1 VANVMNDR
9 LLHFTI
15 PQLAVILL
23 QTMA

>member
-1 VANVMNDR
+1 MNDR